1 MTKVAVLGAT
11 GSVGQI
17 FLQLLDRHP
26 WFKVSAVA
34 ASDRSAG
41 QIYREAVT
49 WHSPTQIPED
59 LAELEIAPIEPKAF
73 DDVDLV
79 FSALPADVAKKTEE
93 RFAKAGYFVVSN
105 ASAHRL
111 DRDVPL
117 LNPEV
122 NCDHLRLVEQQQRQ
136 RKWSG
141 AIITSPNCS
150 ATILTLSL
158 KPIQDAWGIKRVL
171 VSTMQ
176 ALSGAGYPGVASLDI
191 LDNVIPFI
199 PNEEEKV
206 EVETVRILGAPEKP
220 ADFKISASCHRV
232 ATSDGHLEA
241 VFVET
246 ERSADP
252 ESVKAAM
259 ENFVGEPQ
267 RLNLPSAPPKPLVLK
282 PDENRPQTRLDR
294 MEGDGMAVTVGRVR
308 SDDALNGVKY
318 IALGHNTIR
327 GAAGCAVLNAEYL
340 KAMKYLD
347 RWK

>member
-1 MTKVAVLGAT
+1 VTKVAVLGAT
-11 GSVGQI
+11 GSVGQV
-17 FLQLLDRHP
+17 FLQLLERHP
-26 WFKVSAVA
+26 WFTVAAVA

-41 QIYREAVT
+41 QTYKEAVT
-49 WHSPTQIPED
+49 WHSPAKIPEAV
-59 LAELEIAPIEPKAF
+59 AELVVAPIEPKAI

-93 RFAKAGYFVVSN
+93 SFAKAGYCVVSN

-122 NCDHLRLVEQQQRQ
+122 NSDHIRLVEQQQRQ

-141 AIITSPNCS
+141 ALITNPNCS
-150 ATILTLSL
+150 TTILTLSL
-158 KPIQDAWGIKRVL
+158 KPIQDTWGIKRVL

-206 EVETVRILGAPEKP
+206 EIETVKILGTPEKP

-252 ESVKAAM
+252 ESVQTAM
-259 ENFVGEPQ
+259 GNFVGDPQ
-267 RLNLPSAPPKPLVLK
+267 RLRLPSAPPKPLVVK
-282 PDENRPQTRLDR
+282 PDENRPQTKLDR
-294 MEGDGMAVTVGRVR
+294 MEGNGMAVTVGRVR
-308 SDDALNGVKY
+308 SEAALDGVKY
-318 IALGHNTIR
+318 IAVGHNTIR
-327 GAAGCAVLNAEYL
+327 GAAGCAILNAEYL
-340 KAMKYLD
+340 RAMNYLD
-347 RWK
+347 R